1 MLHAVGRTEFDHA
14 VVMVR
19 DRLDALAPHFER
31 QGFHLSDK
39 AVHNLGSCNR
49 LIVLEGTYI
58 ELLGW
63 PPGAPPRAK
72 IADSPFGLEALVFRT
87 HDAEATYE
95 RLRAAG
101 FAVNPVQE
109 LSRPAL
115 LDGREVTARFHTVR
129 FAEQP
134 LPGIRMYF
142 CRHLTPECV
151 WSPALMSHP
160 MARAACAHRC
170 PRGRRPCRRATPGAG
185 RRRDRASW
193 QGRRLG
199 RAAGQSADPCQ
210 RGPASRAADSVC
222 LDAGEP
228 GRRALRAGYRA
239 LITGAVGVQLHSF
252 PRVLPLI
259 GQPSAVGSFWPP
271 HAG

>member
-63 PPGAPPRAK
+63 PPGAPPARK
-72 IADSPFGLEALVFRT
+72 EIADSPFGLEALVFRT

-129 FAEQP
+129 FDEQP

-160 MARAACAHRC
+160 NGARSLLRIDARAADAHAAAQRLALVAGVTAQAGKDGGWDV
-170 PRGRRPCRRATPGAG
+170 PLANLRIHVSEDPQAAQPTLSALTLENRDGAHY
-185 RRRDRASW
+185 A
-193 QGRRLG
+193 
-199 RAAGQSADPCQ
+199 
-210 RGPASRAADSVC
+210 
-222 LDAGEP
+222 LD
-228 GRRALRAGYRA
+228 
-239 LITGAVGVQLHSF
+239 TGL
-252 PRVLPLI
+252 
-259 GQPSAVGSFWPP
+259 
-271 HAG
+271 

>member
-1 MLHAVGRTEFDHA
+1 MLHSVGRTEFDHA

-49 LIVLEGTYI
+49 LIVLEGTYV

-63 PPGAPPRAK
+63 PTGAPPARK
-72 IADSPFGLEALVFRT
+72 EIADSPFGLEALVFRT
-87 HDAEATYE
+87 YDADATYE
-95 RLRAAG
+95 RLKAAG

-109 LSRPAL
+109 LTRPAM
-115 LDGREVTARFHTVR
+115 LDGQEVQARFHTVR

-151 WSPALMSHP
+151 WSPDLMAHP
-160 MARAACAHRC
+160 NGARSLMRIDARAADA
-170 PRGRRPCRRATPGAG
+170 RAVAE
-185 RRRDRASW
+185 
-193 QGRRLG
+193 RLALVADVTAE
-199 RAAGQSADPCQ
+199 AAGGGWDVPLANLRIHVQTDPAASAPTLSTLTLENRD
-210 RGPASRAADSVC
+210 GAHYTLDTGTPA
-222 LDAGEP
+222 P
-228 GRRALRAGYRA
+228 
-239 LITGAVGVQLHSF
+239 
-252 PRVLPLI
+252 
-259 GQPSAVGSFWPP
+259 
-271 HAG
+271 

>member
-1 MLHAVGRTEFDHA
+1 MLHSVGRTEFDHA

-49 LIVLEGTYI
+49 LIVLEGTYV

-63 PPGAPPRAK
+63 PTGAPPARK
-72 IADSPFGLEALVFRT
+72 EIADSPFGLEALVFRT
-87 HDAEATYE
+87 YDADATYE
-95 RLRAAG
+95 RLKAAG

-109 LSRPAL
+109 LTRPAM
-115 LDGREVTARFHTVR
+115 LDGQEVQARFHTVR

-151 WSPALMSHP
+151 WSPDLMAHP
-160 MARAACAHRC
+160 NGARSLMRIDARAADA
-170 PRGRRPCRRATPGAG
+170 RAVAE
-185 RRRDRASW
+185 
-193 QGRRLG
+193 RL
-199 RAAGQSADPCQ
+199 ALVADVTAEAVDGGWDVPL
-210 RGPASRAADSVC
+210 AN
-222 LDAGEP
+222 
-228 GRRALRAGYRA
+228 LR
-239 LITGAVGVQLHSF
+239 IHVQTD
-252 PRVLPLI
+252 
-259 GQPSAVGSFWPP
+259 PSASAPTLSTLTLENRDGAHYTLDTGTPAP
-271 HAG
+271 